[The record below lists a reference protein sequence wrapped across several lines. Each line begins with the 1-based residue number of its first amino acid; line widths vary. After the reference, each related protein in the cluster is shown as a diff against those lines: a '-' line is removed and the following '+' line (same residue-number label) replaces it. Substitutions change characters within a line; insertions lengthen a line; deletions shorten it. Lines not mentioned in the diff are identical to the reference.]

1 MCFDVIVGVSFLFLR
16 FVRELGSGWGV
27 TSASGIHHH
36 QHHPLVHPPA
46 TCLVGGLRSFCDL

>member
-1 MCFDVIVGVSFLFLR
+1 MPIALAENTGISAR